1 MASSLLIRSAK
12 MPILAIRQSPIASDW
27 TERELLASVLRNEHR
42 GWNELVRRYRGLI
55 YRCITKVTNKCAPYA
70 SNADADEVFAEVLM
84 GLLRDDMH
92 KLRMYDP
99 TRGTKLGS
107 WIGIIA
113 VNTAYDFLRGSFR
126 RPAGDRLDASYDPHA
141 PYDRTPRDMLLDKER
156 WSHLNTI
163 LDEFSAKDRQ
173 FLDLF
178 YARGMEAEEVA
189 AEMQISLKTVY
200 SKNHKIRTHLR
211 RCVERL
217 TELSAIAD
225 LAPAEF
231 ATA

>member
-1 MASSLLIRSAK
+1 
-12 MPILAIRQSPIASDW
+12 MPILAVRRSTHAADWSD
-27 TERELLASVLRNEHR
+27 RELLASVLRREER
-42 GWNELVRRYRGLI
+42 GWSELVRRYRALI
-55 YRCITKVTNKCAPYA
+55 YRCISKVTGKYAPYA
-70 SNADADEVFAEVLM
+70 SNADTDEVFAEVLM

-99 TRGTKLGS
+99 ARGTKLGS

-113 VNTAYDFLRGSFR
+113 VNSAYDFLRSSFR

-141 PYDRTPRDMLLDKER
+141 PYDRTPLDMLLDKER

-163 LDEFSAKDRQ
+163 LDEFSAKDRR

-211 RCVERL
+211 RCVDKI
-217 TELSAIAD
+217 TEMSAIAD
-225 LAPAEF
+225 LANAEMMPA
-231 ATA
+231 

>member
-1 MASSLLIRSAK
+1 
-12 MPILAIRQSPIASDW
+12 MPILAVRRSFNASDW
-27 TERELLASVLRNEHR
+27 SDRELLASVLRRDER
-42 GWNELVRRYRGLI
+42 GWSELVRRYRALI
-55 YRCITKVTNKCAPYA
+55 YRCISKVTGKYAPYA
-70 SNADADEVFAEVLM
+70 SNADTDEVFAEVLM

-113 VNTAYDFLRGSFR
+113 VNSAYDFLRSSFR

-141 PYDRTPRDMLLDKER
+141 PYDRTPLDMLLDKER

-163 LDEFSAKDRQ
+163 LDEFSAKDRR

-211 RCVERL
+211 RCLDKL
-217 TELSAIAD
+217 TEMSAIAD
-225 LAPAEF
+225 LASAEM

>member
-1 MASSLLIRSAK
+1 
-12 MPILAIRQSPIASDW
+12 MPILAIRRSTNAVDWSD
-27 TERELLASVLRNEHR
+27 RELLASVLRREER
-42 GWNELVRRYRGLI
+42 GWTEMVRRYRALI
-55 YRCITKVTNKCAPYA
+55 YRCISKVTGKYAPYA
-70 SNADADEVFAEVLM
+70 SNADTDEVFAEVLM

-99 TRGTKLGS
+99 ARGTKLGS

-113 VNTAYDFLRGSFR
+113 VNSAYDFLRSSFR

-141 PYDRTPRDMLLDKER
+141 PYDRTPLDMLLDKER

-163 LDEFSAKDRQ
+163 LDEFSAKDRR

-211 RCVERL
+211 RCVDRL
-217 TELSAIAD
+217 TEISAIAD
-225 LAPAEF
+225 LANAEMMPA
-231 ATA
+231 

>member
-1 MASSLLIRSAK
+1 MA
-12 MPILAIRQSPIASDW
+12 ILALRPLPPAEW
-27 TERELLASVLRNEHR
+27 TDRELLVRVLRNESR
-42 GWNELVRRYRGLI
+42 GWNELVRRYRSLI
-55 YRCITKVTNKCAPYA
+55 YRCISKVTSKYAPFA
-70 SNADADEVFAEVLM
+70 SNADVDEVFAEVLLA
-84 GLLRDDMH
+84 LLRDDMH

-99 TRGTKLGS
+99 ARGTKLGS

-113 VNTAYDFLRGSFR
+113 VNSAYDFLRSSFR

-141 PYDRTPRDMLLDKER
+141 PYDRTPLDMLLDKER

-163 LDEFSAKDRQ
+163 LDEFSAKDRR

-211 RCVERL
+211 RCVDKL
-217 TELSAIAD
+217 TEISAIAD
-225 LAPAEF
+225 LATAEMMPA
-231 ATA
+231 

>member
-1 MASSLLIRSAK
+1 
-12 MPILAIRQSPIASDW
+12 MPILAVRRSPNAAEWSD
-27 TERELLASVLRNEHR
+27 RELLAAVLRSEGR
-42 GWNELVRRYRGLI
+42 GWNELVRRYRALI
-55 YRCITKVTNKCAPYA
+55 YRCISKVTGKYAPYA
-70 SNADADEVFAEVLM
+70 SNADTDEVFAEVLM

-99 TRGTKLGS
+99 SRGTKLGS

-113 VNTAYDFLRGSFR
+113 VNSSYDFLRSSFR

-141 PYDRTPRDMLLDKER
+141 PYDRTPLDLLLDKER

-163 LDEFSAKDRQ
+163 LDEFSEKDRR

-211 RCVERL
+211 RCVDKL

-225 LAPAEF
+225 LAGAEM

>member
-1 MASSLLIRSAK
+1 MALGLLIFAVT
-12 MPILAIRQSPIASDW
+12 MPILAIRQKPNAADW
-27 TERELLASVLRNEHR
+27 TDRELLSAVLRRDER

-55 YRCITKVTNKCAPYA
+55 YRCIGKVTGKCAPYA

-92 KLRMYDP
+92 KLRSYDP
-99 TRGTKLGS
+99 SRGTKLGS

-141 PYDRTPRDMLLDKER
+141 PYDRTPLDMLLDKER

-163 LDEFSAKDRQ
+163 LDEFSEKDRQ
-173 FLDLF
+173 FLDLY
-178 YARGMEAEEVA
+178 YARGLEAEAIA
-189 AEMQISLKTVY
+189 AEMRISLKTVY

-211 RCVERL
+211 RCVEKL
-217 TELSAIAD
+217 TELSAISD
-225 LAPAEF
+225 LAPGL

>member
-1 MASSLLIRSAK
+1 
-12 MPILAIRQSPIASDW
+12 MPILAVRRSNHAVDWSD
-27 TERELLASVLRNEHR
+27 RELLASVLRREER
-42 GWNELVRRYRGLI
+42 GWTELVRRYRALI
-55 YRCITKVTNKCAPYA
+55 YRCISKVTGKYAPYA
-70 SNADADEVFAEVLM
+70 SNADTDEVFAEVLM

-99 TRGTKLGS
+99 ARGTKLGS

-113 VNTAYDFLRGSFR
+113 VNSAYDFLRSSFR

-141 PYDRTPRDMLLDKER
+141 PYDRTPLDMLLDKER

-163 LDEFSAKDRQ
+163 LDEFSAKDRR

-211 RCVERL
+211 RCVDKL
-217 TELSAIAD
+217 TEISAIAD
-225 LAPAEF
+225 LATAEM

>member
-1 MASSLLIRSAK
+1 
-12 MPILAIRQSPIASDW
+12 MPIPALRRSTYAADWSD
-27 TERELLASVLRNEHR
+27 RELLASVLRREER
-42 GWNELVRRYRGLI
+42 GWNELVRRYRALI
-55 YRCITKVTNKCAPYA
+55 YRCISKVTGKYAPYA
-70 SNADADEVFAEVLM
+70 SNADTDEVFAEVLM

-99 TRGTKLGS
+99 ARGTKLGS

-113 VNTAYDFLRGSFR
+113 VNSAYDFLRSSFR

-141 PYDRTPRDMLLDKER
+141 PYDRTPLDMLLDKER

-163 LDEFSAKDRQ
+163 LDEFSEKDRR

-211 RCVERL
+211 RCVDKL
-217 TELSAIAD
+217 TEMSAIAD
-225 LAPAEF
+225 LASPELAPA
-231 ATA
+231 